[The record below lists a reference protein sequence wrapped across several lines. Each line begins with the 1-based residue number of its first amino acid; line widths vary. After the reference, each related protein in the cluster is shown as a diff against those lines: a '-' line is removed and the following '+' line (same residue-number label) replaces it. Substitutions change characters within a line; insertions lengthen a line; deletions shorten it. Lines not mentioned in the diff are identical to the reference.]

1 MVAGQNGVIVQ
12 LLVEVVKGPELENVN
27 QALIQVHAQEMELK
41 EKPVILILVQ
51 LPQPHQH
58 QLMLNGMNGHLGQ
71 IVQ

>member
-12 LLVEVVKGPELENVN
+12 LLVEVVKGQELENVN

-41 EKPVILILVQ
+41 EKPVIQIPVQ
-51 LPQPHQH
+51 LPQPHHH
-58 QLMLNGMNGHLGQ
+58 QQMLNGMNGHHGQ

>member
-12 LLVEVVKGPELENVN
+12 LLVEVVKGQELENVN

-41 EKPVILILVQ
+41 EKPVIQILVQ